1 MKIFRTPVF
10 LLLIAVL
17 LALAAPR
24 VRAQDEVSF
33 DYFYDNLKPYGEWI
47 QVEGYGLCWRPSGV
61 DEEWAP
67 YTDGYWAYTDAGWT
81 WVSYEDFGD
90 IVYHYGRW
98 VRVED
103 EGWCWVPDHQWGPAW
118 VSWRNNDEYVG
129 WAPLPPEARFEP
141 EVGISVWA
149 DDAYDIGPGYYRFC
163 HVRDFGAPVIREV
176 CFPRSR
182 NIVFF
187 RETVNITNISF
198 YSGHAFCGGPRYEFF
213 STRVSRPIPTLRL
226 VRETN
231 ITNININI
239 GDGGR
244 RRGFASIQRG
254 NALLMPAPR
263 IRAVADRNAP
273 VPNIRPARVLTADHV
288 SRGWTGVNPQERNE
302 IRQEVK
308 QQTRGATPQTAHA
321 RPIAPTELKPL
332 PAKVITEGPAVTAT
346 TRTPGKGKP
355 LGTSVVPG
363 NPAGTNRPAVTTGE
377 APRKGAAG
385 DHRVV
390 PPETSGVVTRPGV
403 DETVPRVPQ
412 NPAVVGKGKT
422 TTPHTPITT
431 VPSTRGADTP
441 VTHVPPTTTSN
452 GKPLKRFN
460 DDDDQPRTAP
470 TRPSGVSPVQ
480 PTQPLQPT
488 QPIERVAP
496 PTSGGFKRGAVNTPD
511 RPRSGEAPEINRA
524 PKPDYDQIQRQQ
536 AAARQ
541 QQQQAAA
548 MQQQAIARQQQ
559 QAPAQERNRGDDA
572 RERAQAQAQAAQR
585 QAAAVSAARERAVQ
599 VQPQRPPQAQPQSV
613 PQRPPSSAPVQ
624 DPRDKKD
631 KDKDDKKR

>member
-1 MKIFRTPVF
+1 V
-10 LLLIAVL
+10 
-17 LALAAPR
+17 
-24 VRAQDEVSF
+24 
-33 DYFYDNLKPYGEWI
+33 
-47 QVEGYGLCWRPSGV
+47 
-61 DEEWAP
+61 
-67 YTDGYWAYTDAGWT
+67 
-81 WVSYEDFGD
+81 
-90 IVYHYGRW
+90 
-98 VRVED
+98 
-103 EGWCWVPDHQWGPAW
+103 
-118 VSWRNNDEYVG
+118 
-129 WAPLPPEARFEP
+129 
-141 EVGISVWA
+141 
-149 DDAYDIGPGYYRFC
+149 
-163 HVRDFGAPVIREV
+163 
-176 CFPRSR
+176 R
-182 NIVFF
+182 NI
-187 RETVNITNISF
+187 
-198 YSGHAFCGGPRYEFF
+198 
-213 STRVSRPIPTLRL
+213 L
-226 VRETN
+226 
-231 ITNININI
+231 
-239 GDGGR
+239 
-244 RRGFASIQRG
+244 
-254 NALLMPAPR
+254 
-263 IRAVADRNAP
+263 
-273 VPNIRPARVLTADHV
+273 PARVLTADHV
-288 SRGWTGVNPQERNE
+288 SRGWTGVNAQERNE

-321 RPIAPTELKPL
+321 RPIGAAELKPL

-355 LGTSVVPG
+355 LGTGIVPA

-441 VTHVPPTTTSN
+441 MTHVPPTTTSS
-452 GKPLKRFN
+452 GKPLKRF
-460 DDDDQPRTAP
+460 DEDDQPRTAP
-470 TRPSGVSPVQ
+470 TRPSGVSPVQPAQPIQRVQ

-511 RPRSGEAPEINRA
+511 RPRPVEAPEINRA

-559 QAPAQERNRGDDA
+559 QAAAQERNRGDDA
-572 RERAQAQAQAAQR
+572 RERAQAQAQASQR

-599 VQPQRPPQAQPQSV
+599 VQPQRPPQQAQPQSV
-613 PQRPPSSAPVQ
+613 PQRPPSNAPAQ
-624 DPRDKKD
+624 DSRDKKD